1 MTGARLL
8 RAAIV
13 AAAAS
18 AALASPALAG
28 WSAPSLA
35 SFNGSVQGSGF
46 ETALSGDGRYVVF
59 TSAAYGLL
67 PQPAPPGTY
76 RVGGL
81 VRRDLVTGAVDLVAP
96 GRLFDA
102 TTNDPVGGGGG
113 STPSVSADGS
123 RVAFVTRD
131 GLDPADVN
139 GRPDV
144 YVRDM
149 TTPLGS
155 PGSAELA
162 SAQDGTGDPITWGE
176 PATAGARLTQAGSAL
191 SDDGRR
197 VAFLT
202 ATPAVLAP
210 GGPEVPAGQV
220 VVRDLGTRRTR
231 ILTTAMGTGE
241 PVGGAGLTSIS
252 GDGQAVAWVGGQGP
266 AQASFAAGESLDPAL
281 PWILWRRVDG
291 DPSAPAVRPAATGD
305 PQAPGC
311 ASGQPGG
318 PACAGRFDLGFETSA
333 FTTPVGLSRDGLRVA
348 FVTTLRPRDVEQLS
362 EFGQADA
369 FLATLTPGRATATSV
384 RELTREGE
392 SASSIENSSPVVGIS
407 VSADAGAV
415 AFTTARTRFRL
426 STPVFVGSPATA
438 GVDLETY
445 VADLRSET
453 LELVTRGVGG
463 AKAIGNAGG
472 SDDVPKLDA
481 GATRVAFT
489 SGAANLVPGD
499 VNGQSDSF
507 VVSRSAPPQ
516 APPVAAQDVPP
527 ADPGASARP
536 AYRLRVSIA
545 AAKDGT
551 LRVDAVVPGRGT
563 MTVDLRRAASRAAA
577 RRTVASARRSARG
590 PGRLTVRVRPASSL
604 RRGRARSIR
613 VDVVARFT
621 PRGAPFAGRR
631 PLTRTIP
638 TLLRLPARRG
648 GGGR

>member
-1 MTGARLL
+1 MIGRRPLL
-8 RAAIV
+8 ASLV
-13 AAAAS
+13 AAVAS
-18 AALASPALAG
+18 AALVSPALAG
-28 WSAPSLA
+28 WSAPSLV
-35 SFNGSVQGSGF
+35 SFNGAVQGSGF
-46 ETALSGDGRYVVF
+46 ETALSGDGGHAVF
-59 TSAAYGLL
+59 TTAAYGLL
-67 PQPAPPGTY
+67 PQPEPPGTY
-76 RVGGL
+76 RIGGL

-96 GRLFDA
+96 GRLYDA

-123 RVAFVTRD
+123 RVAFITRD

-139 GRPDV
+139 GRPDI

-149 TTPLGS
+149 TRPLGAA
-155 PGSAELA
+155 GSAELA
-162 SAQDGTGDPITWGE
+162 SAQDGTGDPIVWGE
-176 PATAGARLTQAGSAL
+176 PATAGARLTQAGATL

-197 VAFLT
+197 VVFLT
-202 ATPAVLAP
+202 GTPAVVEP
-210 GGPEVPAGQV
+210 GGPELPAGQV
-220 VVRDLGTRRTR
+220 VVRDLDTRRTR
-231 ILTTAMGTGE
+231 VLTTAKGTGE
-241 PVGGAGLTSIS
+241 PVGGASFASIS

-266 AQASFAAGESLDPAL
+266 AQASFAAGESLDEGL
-281 PWILWRRVDG
+281 PWILWRRVEG
-291 DPSAPAVRPAATGD
+291 DPAAAAVRPAATGD
-305 PQAPGC
+305 PQVAGC

-333 FTTPVGLSRDGLRVA
+333 FTTPVALSRDGLRVA

-369 FLATLTPGRATATSV
+369 FLATLTPGRATASSV

-392 SASSIENSSPVVGIS
+392 SASSIENSSPIIGIG

-415 AFTTARTRFRL
+415 ALTTARTRFRL

-445 VADLRSET
+445 VVDLRSET

-463 AKAIGNAGG
+463 AKALGNAGG

-481 GATRVAFT
+481 AGTRVGFT
-489 SGAANLVPGD
+489 SSAANLVPGD

-507 VVSRSAPPQ
+507 VVSRSVPPQ

-527 ADPGASARP
+527 LEAGVSATP
-536 AYRLRVSIA
+536 VYRLRVSIA
-545 AAKDGT
+545 AAKDGS

-563 MTVDLRRAASRAAA
+563 VTVNLRRSAPRTA

-604 RRGRARSIR
+604 RRDRARSIR
-613 VDVVARFT
+613 IDVVARFT
-621 PRGAPFAGRR
+621 PRGAPFAGRK

-648 GGGR
+648 GSAR